1 MCKAEEKHGGKLSRT
16 FHEATAYS
24 FRPRQARLYT
34 PIRPFGGPIGL
45 TAVSKYSTVANVY
58 TILFLERKNSS

>member
-34 PIRPFGGPIGL
+34 PIRPFGG
-45 TAVSKYSTVANVY
+45 ANRADRSFRIPDCSYVY
-58 TILFLERKNSS
+58 TILILERKNSS